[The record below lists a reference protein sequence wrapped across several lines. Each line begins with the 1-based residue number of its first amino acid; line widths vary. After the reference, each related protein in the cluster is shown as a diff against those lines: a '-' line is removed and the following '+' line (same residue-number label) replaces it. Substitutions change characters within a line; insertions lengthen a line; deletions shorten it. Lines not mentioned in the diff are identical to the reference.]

1 MVFVRI
7 SGRENHRLTGHLVS
21 INKFLWGF
29 PIVTH
34 TQNIT
39 ESNPKELPWFP
50 ATGVPPLQI
59 IQNALNVGGG
69 FYHVWLVLSCFI
81 MFYPCIEHGTQFDSQ
96 LLCCVE
102 PSKRI
107 VFRHVCIYKVP
118 IGTELM
124 ESRGMG
130 VGVAPMEVLYQES
143 KPLITL
149 ITLTQT
155 CHIFRKLHMCF
166 YLHVYSSSL
175 ICSILL
181 RIS

>member
-1 MVFVRI
+1 
-7 SGRENHRLTGHLVS
+7 
-21 INKFLWGF
+21 
-29 PIVTH
+29 
-34 TQNIT
+34 
-39 ESNPKELPWFP
+39 
-50 ATGVPPLQI
+50 
-59 IQNALNVGGG
+59 
-69 FYHVWLVLSCFI
+69 

-155 CHIFRKLHMCF
+155 FHIFRKLHMCF